1 MWPNSC
7 STTQRKMRTMKSVL
21 SSAALK
27 PPRPQALKA
36 IQARNRRKVIWIL
49 TAVPPKR
56 PTAMPWS
63 IMVGR
68 FGGTAVIDQGTAGS
82 LPHRR
87 APFQSRFRRD
97 GTASAIPATPE
108 PDSAGNSG
116 KNSGFRVLSPDPL
129 ALDLVN
135 QRRFKGVGEDAAAI
149 GTAD

>member
-56 PTAMPWS
+56 PTVM
-63 IMVGR
+63 
-68 FGGTAVIDQGTAGS
+68 DQGIAGI
-82 LPHRR
+82 LPYRG